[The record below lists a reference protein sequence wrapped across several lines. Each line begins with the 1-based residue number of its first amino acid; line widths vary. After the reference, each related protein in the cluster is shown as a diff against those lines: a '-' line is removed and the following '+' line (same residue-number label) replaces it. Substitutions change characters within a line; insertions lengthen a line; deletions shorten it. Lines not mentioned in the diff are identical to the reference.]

1 MATCDQQILNR
12 LKRAEG
18 QIRGIQKMITDGK
31 ECSEIIPQLN
41 AVKSSVDRIKG
52 IMVAENLKDCLE
64 NPANDKE
71 TQDEKIARA
80 IEMIVKK

>member
-1 MATCDQQILNR
+1 MATCDQQIINR

>member
-1 MATCDQQILNR
+1 MATCNQQILNR

>member
-1 MATCDQQILNR
+1 MATCNQQILNR

-64 NPANDKE
+64 NPANDKK
-71 TQDEKIARA
+71 TQGEKIARA

>member
-18 QIRGIQKMITDGK
+18 QIRGIQKMVTDGK

>member
-52 IMVAENLKDCLE
+52 IMVAKNLKDCLE

>member
-31 ECSEIIPQLN
+31 ECSEVIPQLN

>member
-64 NPANDKE
+64 NPENDKE

>member
-52 IMVAENLKDCLE
+52 IMVAENLKDCLG

>member
-71 TQDEKIARA
+71 TQEEKIARA

>member
-1 MATCDQQILNR
+1 MNCEQQILNR
-12 LKRAEG
+12 LRRTEG
-18 QIRGIQKMITDGK
+18 QIRGIQKMIAEGK

-64 NPANDKE
+64 NPANNKE
-71 TQDEKIARA
+71 IQDDKIAQA
-80 IEMIVKK
+80 IEMIIKK

>member
-52 IMVAENLKDCLE
+52 VMVAENLKDCLE

>member
-1 MATCDQQILNR
+1 MATCNQQILNR

-71 TQDEKIARA
+71 TQGEKIARA

>member
-80 IEMIVKK
+80 IEMIAKK

>member
-12 LKRAEG
+12 LKRTEG

>member
-41 AVKSSVDRIKG
+41 AVKSGVDRIKG

>member
-71 TQDEKIARA
+71 IQDEKLARA

>member
-31 ECSEIIPQLN
+31 ECLKRRSLEFELN
-41 AVKSSVDRIKG
+41 SASSFRLINILFCVI
-52 IMVAENLKDCLE
+52 CSLE
-64 NPANDKE
+64 
-71 TQDEKIARA
+71 
-80 IEMIVKK
+80 

>member
-1 MATCDQQILNR
+1 MNCEQQILNR
-12 LKRAEG
+12 LRRTEG
-18 QIRGIQKMITDGK
+18 QIRGIQKMIAEGK

-64 NPANDKE
+64 NPTNNKE
-71 TQDEKIARA
+71 IQDDKIAQA
-80 IEMIVKK
+80 IEMIIKK